1 MKAAT
6 FTCLRLGVS
15 LGLCVTTLFT
25 GACTFLPSSGPSGHK
40 IKALAGRSTG
50 DPSYQLVPIDDQV
63 LGALSRSNN
72 RSAYLAAGGRDSDH
86 LFGARGLE
94 AFGRAN
100 PQAITLGDV
109 VSVAIYETD
118 AALFGPSLASGQL
131 AVSPMTAIPP
141 QTVDRT
147 GEISVPYVGRVRVL
161 GRLTR
166 EVESDIRESL
176 RLKTADP
183 QVVVNISQ
191 RQGGDLISVT
201 GDVKSAARIPVSLAG
216 TSLVDSIAAAG
227 GAQSA
232 PYDTMVTVT
241 RGDSTRSDTLQEIY
255 DKPAKN
261 ISLQPGDT
269 IVLRKR
275 ALNFLAFGATGR
287 VGSFPITVEDLR
299 LSDAVAASGGPADLE
314 ANPATIFVYRLEPAS
329 LLREIGRTNLAG
341 DGLTTPVVYQLDLH
355 NPKGFFY
362 ANNFTVRDRDLVYYA
377 PAGSAGVVKFMRL
390 VNTLLAPAI
399 GGAGAASSATILASP

>member
-1 MKAAT
+1 MVK
-6 FTCLRLGVS
+6 R
-15 LGLCVTTLFT
+15 
-25 GACTFLPSSGPSGHK
+25 FL
-40 IKALAGRSTG
+40 
-50 DPSYQLVPIDDQV
+50 
-63 LGALSRSNN
+63 
-72 RSAYLAAGGRDSDH
+72 LAAG
-86 LFGARGLE
+86 L
-94 AFGRAN
+94 
-100 PQAITLGDV
+100 TL
-109 VSVAIYETD
+109 AL
-118 AALFGPSLASGQL
+118 AACQEPNLASSNRHLQ
-131 AVSPMTAIPP
+131 PIPP

-161 GRLTR
+161 GRLTG